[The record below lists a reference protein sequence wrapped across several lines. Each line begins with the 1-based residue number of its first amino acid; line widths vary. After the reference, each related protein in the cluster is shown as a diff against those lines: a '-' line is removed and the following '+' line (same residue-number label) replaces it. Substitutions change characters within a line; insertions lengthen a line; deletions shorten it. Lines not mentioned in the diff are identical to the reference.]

1 MQTLNTELILLI
13 CYNVVVVQISILH
26 TTSRVIFLESISA
39 IISLSCF
46 KHFNGRLCPQNTIPD
61 PSSSHEVLHLLT
73 SAPFWVPSCI
83 VLIPLLFSSLHFCHH
98 GILSA
103 PWMHQSSSSLFFEGG
118 KIKNTFF
125 IFSKPVQIF
134 SPSNLSLTINSHR
147 EIFQEFQI
155 RLEASI
161 THYYRALYF

>member
-1 MQTLNTELILLI
+1 MQTLNSELILLI
-13 CYNVVVVQISILH
+13 CYNIVVVQISILH
-26 TTSRVIFLESISA
+26 ATSRVIFWKASA

-61 PSSSHEVLHLLT
+61 PSSSPEVLHLLT
-73 SAPFWVPSCI
+73 SDPFWVPSCI
-83 VLIPLLFSSLHFCHH
+83 VLIWLFPSLHFCHH

-103 PWMHQSSSSLFFEGG
+103 PWMHQSSSSLFSEG
-118 KIKNTFF
+118 KKKHLFF

-134 SPSNLSLTINSHR
+134 CPSNLSLTVNSHR
-147 EIFQEFQI
+147 ETFQKFQI